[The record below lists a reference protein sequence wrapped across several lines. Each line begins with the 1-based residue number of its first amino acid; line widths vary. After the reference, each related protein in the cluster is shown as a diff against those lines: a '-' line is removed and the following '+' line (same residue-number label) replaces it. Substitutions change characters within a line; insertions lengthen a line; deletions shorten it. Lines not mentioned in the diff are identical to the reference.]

1 MNLKVIWTSRFKKD
15 YKLAI
20 KRNLNIELLDDV
32 IRMLA
37 AGQTL
42 PEEYNDH
49 QLTGNLKD
57 YRECHIQPDW
67 LLMYRIEK
75 KHSCSYT
82 AKNRNT
88 QRFVRQINIGTIS
101 VTVCRFTVKPSR
113 FFIMT
118 ALTKALPVAFIPK
131 QFIITSVR
139 FDMVN
144 HRSLNV
150 FPVPLTN
157 LAQRM
162 FSKICLT

>member
-75 KHSCSYT
+75 AFLFLHCKEPERTAICS
-82 AKNRNT
+82 
-88 QRFVRQINIGTIS
+88 
-101 VTVCRFTVKPSR
+101 
-113 FFIMT
+113 
-118 ALTKALPVAFIPK
+118 
-131 QFIITSVR
+131 
-139 FDMVN
+139 
-144 HRSLNV
+144 
-150 FPVPLTN
+150 TN
-157 LAQRM
+157 KYRDG
-162 FSKICLT
+162 FSNCM

>member
-37 AGQTL
+37 AEQTL

-67 LLMYRIEK
+67 LLVYKVLQETLILKLIRTGT
-75 KHSCSYT
+75 HSDL
-82 AKNRNT
+82 
-88 QRFVRQINIGTIS
+88 F
-101 VTVCRFTVKPSR
+101 
-113 FFIMT
+113 
-118 ALTKALPVAFIPK
+118 
-131 QFIITSVR
+131 
-139 FDMVN
+139 
-144 HRSLNV
+144 
-150 FPVPLTN
+150 
-157 LAQRM
+157 
-162 FSKICLT
+162 

>member
-67 LLMYRIEK
+67 LLVYRIEEK
-75 KHSCSYT
+75 EHCKEQEHTAICS
-82 AKNRNT
+82 
-88 QRFVRQINIGTIS
+88 
-101 VTVCRFTVKPSR
+101 
-113 FFIMT
+113 
-118 ALTKALPVAFIPK
+118 
-131 QFIITSVR
+131 
-139 FDMVN
+139 
-144 HRSLNV
+144 
-150 FPVPLTN
+150 TN
-157 LAQRM
+157 KYRDD
-162 FSKICLT
+162 FSNCM

>member
-32 IRMLA
+32 IRMLD

-57 YRECHIQPDW
+57 YRKCHIQPDW

-75 KHSCSYT
+75 NILVLTYRVFLQNLKG
-82 AKNRNT
+82 
-88 QRFVRQINIGTIS
+88 FV
-101 VTVCRFTVKPSR
+101 
-113 FFIMT
+113 
-118 ALTKALPVAFIPK
+118 
-131 QFIITSVR
+131 
-139 FDMVN
+139 
-144 HRSLNV
+144 
-150 FPVPLTN
+150 
-157 LAQRM
+157 
-162 FSKICLT
+162 

>member
-1 MNLKVIWTSRFKKD
+1 MRCAKESSTRHSR
-15 YKLAI
+15 YKNGDQA
-20 KRNLNIELLDDV
+20 LLLH
-32 IRMLA
+32 R
-37 AGQTL
+37 
-42 PEEYNDH
+42 
-49 QLTGNLKD
+49 
-57 YRECHIQPDW
+57 QPPHNSMGHNRF
-67 LLMYRIEK
+67 LHR
-75 KHSCSYT
+75 SCE
-82 AKNRNT
+82 
-88 QRFVRQINIGTIS
+88 FVRQINIGTIS

-162 FSKICLT
+162 FSKICLAWCSPFTSVSTLCGWASNFRVTWYMFLTISSVS

>member
-67 LLMYRIEK
+67 LLIYLDEPELCVVTAIRTGS
-75 KHSCSYT
+75 HSDLF
-82 AKNRNT
+82 
-88 QRFVRQINIGTIS
+88 Q
-101 VTVCRFTVKPSR
+101 
-113 FFIMT
+113 
-118 ALTKALPVAFIPK
+118 
-131 QFIITSVR
+131 
-139 FDMVN
+139 
-144 HRSLNV
+144 
-150 FPVPLTN
+150 
-157 LAQRM
+157 
-162 FSKICLT
+162 

>member
-15 YKLAI
+15 YKLTI

-42 PEEYNDH
+42 PEEYNDY
-49 QLTGNLKD
+49 QLTGNLRD

-67 LLMYRIEK
+67 LLMYRIE
-75 KHSCSYT
+75 
-82 AKNRNT
+82 
-88 QRFVRQINIGTIS
+88 NIETVS
-101 VTVCRFTVKPSR
+101 VTVCKFTVKSSR

-118 ALTKALPVAFIPK
+118 VLTKALPVALVPK
-131 QFIITSVR
+131 QFIVTSVR

-157 LAQRM
+157 LAQRV